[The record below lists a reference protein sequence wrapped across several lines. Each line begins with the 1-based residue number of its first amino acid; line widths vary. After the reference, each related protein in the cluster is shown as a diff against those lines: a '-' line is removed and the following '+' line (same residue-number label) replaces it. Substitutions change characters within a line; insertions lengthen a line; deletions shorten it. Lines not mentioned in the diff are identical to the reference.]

1 VHDAVLQDYRH
12 DNAADQSKQLAADIV
27 QRSRASQTFDAS
39 SKSDSLEAKT
49 SDSFARDG
57 EITDAGSARQFAAAF
72 NLQLDQTGD
81 PIFLGANWVVYR
93 ILDHTVPSQDDFT
106 KQAISISQELLQSKR
121 EAAYEAFRDALQK
134 RLEQEGKIKYMPDN
148 MKRLTTPNG

>member
-1 VHDAVLQDYRH
+1 
-12 DNAADQSKQLAADIV
+12 
-27 QRSRASQTFDAS
+27 
-39 SKSDSLEAKT
+39 
-49 SDSFARDG
+49 
-57 EITDAGSARQFAAAF
+57 
-72 NLQLDQTGD
+72 
-81 PIFLGANWVVYR
+81 VVYR